1 MDKRL
6 FFLMNMA
13 QHRVYKFADTE
24 SVKRLG
30 IPVTQVAAMLYV
42 AKHEGCL
49 QKDLSRA
56 LGLNNSAVTGLAG
69 RMEGNELIVRKPCEL
84 DGRATRL
91 YLSDKGRDILPQ
103 VFPLSRDLG
112 DKMSAGFSDTEM
124 EVVTRFLNQLLESF

>member
-30 IPVTQVAAMLYV
+30 IPVTQVAAMLYE

-49 QKDLSRA
+49 
-56 LGLNNSAVTGLAG
+56 
-69 RMEGNELIVRKPCEL
+69 
-84 DGRATRL
+84 
-91 YLSDKGRDILPQ
+91 
-103 VFPLSRDLG
+103 
-112 DKMSAGFSDTEM
+112 
-124 EVVTRFLNQLLESF
+124 

>member
-24 SVKRLG
+24 SGKRLG

-49 QKDLSRA
+49 QKDLSQA

-69 RMEGNELIVRKPCEL
+69 RMEGNELIERKPCEL

-91 YLSDKGRDILPQ
+91 YLSEKGRDILPQ
-103 VFPLSRDLG
+103 IFPLSRELSDR
-112 DKMSAGFSDTEM
+112 MSEDFSEEEM
-124 EVVTRFLNQLLESF
+124 EIVIRFLNQMLERF

>member
-49 QKDLSRA
+49 QKELSKA

-91 YLSDKGRDILPQ
+91 YLSDKGRNILPE
-103 VFPLSRDLG
+103 VFPLSKELSDR
-112 DKMSAGFSDTEM
+112 MSADFDDDEM
-124 EVVTRFLNQLLESF
+124 EVVIRFLNKMLESF